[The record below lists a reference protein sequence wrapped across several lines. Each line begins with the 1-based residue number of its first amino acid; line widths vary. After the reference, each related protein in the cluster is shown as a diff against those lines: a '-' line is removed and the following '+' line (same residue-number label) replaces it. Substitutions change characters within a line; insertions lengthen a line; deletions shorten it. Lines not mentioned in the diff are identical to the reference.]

1 MYSPIIKH
9 QSSTY
14 DDPLL
19 SSHFDKMHSEFYQRA
34 ILLGQLHAF
43 KNSPPPAA
51 TNFAVYTNTITANYN
66 SLLLDNHSAMQ
77 AHLEI
82 QVGSKDYD
90 TSIKDDFESERE
102 VHKLVTENKID
113 EGKLSSSMPILSFV
127 KFSIGVFLTLCIGLA
142 ELYLISLAFQIF
154 GKGLGASMLFA
165 LGLCTAMIAIAH
177 LVPLLISHIRSIS
190 IRKLVSWVVVVLMAI
205 LFWGLAVYRNKYI
218 EHSSGVNT
226 DMFSNIFFVVWNMS
240 MMVSLYLVAVY
251 LVLPSWKDIALA
263 LKVISERRK
272 VRKGKRELAQL
283 IRKRNEDKLA
293 LVERLNNRLAK
304 IAYAKANE
312 EKVYR
317 MYKKSIA
324 GYIEANYLKRIDG
337 IMPECFSQE
346 PPPLQFFYTGI
357 SLSKNTNS

>member
-1 MYSPIIKH
+1 MYSQIIKH
-9 QSSTY
+9 ESTMY

-43 KNSPPPAA
+43 KNSPPPGAS
-51 TNFAVYTNTITANYN
+51 NFAPYTNSITANYN

-82 QVGSKDYD
+82 QIGSKDYD
-90 TSIKDDFESERE
+90 TAIKEDFENEQE
-102 VHKLVTENKID
+102 VHKLTAENKID
-113 EGKLSSSMPILSFV
+113 EGKLSSSLPIISFV
-127 KFSIGVFLTLCIGLA
+127 KFSIGIILTICIGLA

-154 GKGLGASMLFA
+154 GKGLGASLLFA

-177 LVPLLISHIRSIS
+177 LVPLLIARIKSIS
-190 IRKLVSWVVVVLMAI
+190 IRKLVSWSVVALMVI

-218 EHSSGVNT
+218 EHSSSLHT
-226 DMFSNIFFVVWNMS
+226 DGFSNLFFVVWNMA
-240 MMVSLYLVAVY
+240 MMVALYLVAIY

-263 LKVISERRK
+263 LKAISERRK
-272 VRKGKRELAQL
+272 MRRGKRELALL
-283 IRKRNEDKLA
+283 IQKRNKDKLA
-293 LVERLNNRLAK
+293 LADRLTGRLAK
-304 IAYAKANE
+304 IACAKANE
-312 EKVYR
+312 EKVFR
-317 MYKKSIA
+317 MYKKSMA
-324 GYIEANYLKRIDG
+324 AYTEANYLKRTDG

-357 SLSKNTNS
+357 SLTKSNNT